1 MPSDIINK
9 VQVSDTKTK
18 KEEQTGAAASANTAS
33 INLTIDENKNKGFFG
48 KFMGGRGS
56 DKRYESST
64 LVNYFKN
71 KRKISV
77 LASSNNINATGFSM
91 DEVFDNMGGGRSRSV
106 WIGDNGSFGINGRSF
121 GGNKGITQSNLV
133 GLNYSDEW
141 FKDAETSL
149 SYFYSGANSKNTNRT
164 SLTNFLPSGNF
175 STNSNSNTN
184 EDRYVHNCLLYTS
197 QTSLFKSVFC
207 NL

>member
-1 MPSDIINK
+1 M
-9 VQVSDTKTK
+9 QVSDTKTK

-91 DEVFDNMGGGRSRSV
+91 DEVFDNMG
-106 WIGDNGSFGINGRSF
+106 
-121 GGNKGITQSNLV
+121 L
-133 GLNYSDEW
+133 
-141 FKDAETSL
+141 SL
-149 SYFYSGANSKNTNRT
+149 I
-164 SLTNFLPSGNF
+164 
-175 STNSNSNTN
+175 
-184 EDRYVHNCLLYTS
+184 HI
-197 QTSLFKSVFC
+197 
-207 NL
+207 